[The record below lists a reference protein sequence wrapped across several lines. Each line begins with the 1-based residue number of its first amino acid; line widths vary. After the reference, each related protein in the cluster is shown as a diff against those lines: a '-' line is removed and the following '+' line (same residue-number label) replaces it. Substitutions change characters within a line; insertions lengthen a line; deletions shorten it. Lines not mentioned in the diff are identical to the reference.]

1 MKIHLLFLALCFCFF
16 SINSIAQIDTIYF
29 NKDWDT
35 CAINE
40 AYYIRILKKDLK
52 GFAVVDYYLN
62 GKIKT
67 IGAYDIDSPTNKQGY
82 FKNFDEDGFIES
94 EGNYV
99 NNKSEGLH
107 KSYKA
112 KGALWLERELTNG
125 KNNGELKTYFT
136 TGTIKRI
143 EHYNNGVFVD
153 GKCFATTGS
162 DTTFYPYEEMPEF
175 IGGETALYKFLEKN
189 VKYPKAARKAYVEG
203 TVRVRFV
210 VDTDGTVTDIKV
222 KKQGNKYLDEEAI
235 RVVSLSPRW
244 KPGKIEGKEVKVYYA
259 IPIKFLLR

>member
-1 MKIHLLFLALCFCFF
+1 MKTQLLFLTIFFCFLT
-16 SINSIAQIDTIYF
+16 SQLQAQTDTIYF

-35 CAINE
+35 CVKNE
-40 AYYIRILKKDLK
+40 AYYTRILQKELK
-52 GFAVVDYYLN
+52 YIAVVDYYLD

-67 IGAYDIDSPTNKQGY
+67 IGAYDIDSPSNKQGY
-82 FKNFDEDGFIES
+82 FKSFDEDGLLKS
-94 EGNYV
+94 EGNYI
-99 NNKSEGLH
+99 NNKAEGLH
-107 KSYKA
+107 KRYNAEGS
-112 KGALWLERELTNG
+112 LWLEEEMSNG
-125 KNNGELKTYFT
+125 QNNGTLKTYFT
-136 TGTIKRI
+136 SGAIKRI
-143 EHYNNGVFVD
+143 EQYKNGKFID
-153 GKCFATTGS
+153 GKCFATSGS

-189 VKYPKAARKAYVEG
+189 VKYPKAARKADVEG

-235 RVVSLSPRW
+235 RVVGLSPKW

-259 IPIKFLLR
+259 IPIKFLLH